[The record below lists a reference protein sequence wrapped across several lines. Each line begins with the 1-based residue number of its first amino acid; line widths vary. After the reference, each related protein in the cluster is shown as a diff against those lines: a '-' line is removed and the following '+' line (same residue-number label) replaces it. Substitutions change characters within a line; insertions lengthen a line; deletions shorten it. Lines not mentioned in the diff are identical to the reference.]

1 MSTSKATHIILKVL
15 KWTAISVAALVV
27 LIPVLLYIPFIQDFV
42 VGIAE
47 KKIEQSTGMDVSIER
62 LRLKF
67 PLRVE
72 LRGLVMSEKGDTML
86 AARSADLDV
95 AFWPLLKSEIDVTE
109 AELTDAFY
117 RLNNADSAVYLKARI
132 DRFRTAGTNLTFN
145 IENISVGKTLLDG
158 ADIDI
163 VLKDTTTVSPTDTT
177 VTRMLINA
185 PDLTLRNVSVRMRML
200 PTIDSLYARIGNAHL
215 TDGRL
220 DLAAQTIDVKALDVD
235 SVTAAYIMPSEQ
247 FLAGYHSPPVSPAD
261 SALLAE
267 QAALPSKPW
276 QIRAG
281 RIAINGK
288 RALYATRGSRPAAG
302 FDPEYIEATGIK
314 IAIDSFYNCGT
325 TLRVPIRHIA
335 AKERCGVSLDA
346 SGVFDMDSTT
356 MRAGGFNIST
366 QWSEMKLD
374 ALMGLGDLMTDPTVP
389 LRLDADGFISL
400 RDVYAALPA
409 VAAMMKGIPASSQ
422 INVDA
427 DIRGTSGRLGINRMM
442 VNMPGSFSLDADGMV
457 ADAFDFNRMNG
468 RINIDGDIRDVSF
481 IKDRILDKATARTI
495 GIPPMTVG
503 GTIDYSP
510 GLIDGNLSIASA
522 GGKMSLDAGWNQ
534 KAEGYDLS
542 IDATRFPLQKFL
554 PGMGIADLT
563 ATANMKGH
571 GYDPS
576 RRTTSAT
583 ADIDLRHVAVNGRQL
598 ENISLTASLDTC
610 RAVARIN
617 SLNADAD
624 FDADLTAWVTADGY
638 DWDLSGDIRHLD
650 LRALGFSD
658 DTMNGSTDLYTSGHY
673 NPRNGDTDAELS
685 ITRLTWN
692 AGTDIIS
699 VPDATAKF
707 YTTDTLT
714 RADIDAGDFRA
725 SATALCGLDTLMARL
740 SATGDEIM
748 RQTADMNFDVPL
760 LQRTLPQLSAEITS
774 GRNNP
779 VASYLQETSDIT
791 FSDASLKFSNDSV
804 ITAQAA
810 VNGFTTGSTR
820 LDAIRFDA
828 RQHDRFFVYKFNID
842 NQPGTLDDFAHV
854 QLNGYLAA
862 DKTAVL
868 FKQADIKKRQG
879 FFFGATATMTDS
891 TVTVKL
897 VPTRP
902 TIAYKQWTI
911 NNDNTVRY
919 DFVHRHLD
927 ANLKLS
933 SDSSAVRLFTEH
945 RSDTLATGQEDVVV
959 QLQNISLAEWLSISP
974 FAPPVKGSLDAD
986 LHFRW
991 DEEQITG
998 NGNVD
1003 LTDLYYGRDRVG
1015 TFRLDLDVSNQSHTK
1030 ALRANVGL
1038 VVDGVKVITA
1048 TGNLNDSTAVHPFLL
1063 DFSMIHFPLRVVNPF
1078 LPKDVAQMSGMLNG
1092 KMDITGDLANPIFNG
1107 YLDFDSTAVKLGI
1120 TGTSYAFSEEKIP
1133 VDSNVV
1139 RFNDFTI
1146 AGLNKNPLRVN
1157 GTVDARRLSDIRLEL
1172 ALNASDMQIVNT
1184 NRPRGANVYGKAFID
1199 LDATVKGTL
1208 SLLRVNADLGLLAGT
1223 NVTYVMTDGIE
1234 TIVPQSADGMVKFV
1248 QFADTAAVAKAD
1260 SVVAPTTSVIL
1271 DARLAIESGST
1282 LNVDL
1287 SPDGK
1292 NKVSVSGSGNFT
1304 YSLTPMSSDG
1314 RLTGRYTIDSGFA
1327 RYTPQISTGG
1337 LSMAIMSEK
1346 DFKFTEGSYIA
1357 FNGDML
1363 NPTLNIRAVDRLK
1376 ANVTQS
1382 GQNSRLVNFDVT
1394 LSVTNTLQNMNVA
1407 FDLSTD
1413 DDLTISN
1420 ELQSMSADQRA
1431 NQAMNMLLY
1440 NQYTGPGTKANANLS
1455 GNPLYAFLASQLNSW
1470 AANNIRGVD
1479 ISFGIDQ
1486 YDTTTDGA
1494 KSTTTSYS
1502 YRVSKTLFNDRFK
1515 IIVGGNYSTDADAD
1529 ENFSQNLINDISFE
1543 YMLNRSGSM
1552 YVRLFRH
1559 VGYESILEG
1568 EITQTGVGFVLK
1580 RKLNSLRD
1588 IFRFGPRKKPS
1599 ADTEAEPS
1607 SPQEKQ

>member
-1 MSTSKATHIILKVL
+1 M
-15 KWTAISVAALVV
+15 
-27 LIPVLLYIPFIQDFV
+27 
-42 VGIAE
+42 
-47 KKIEQSTGMDVSIER
+47 
-62 LRLKF
+62 
-67 PLRVE
+67 
-72 LRGLVMSEKGDTML
+72 
-86 AARSADLDV
+86 
-95 AFWPLLKSEIDVTE
+95 
-109 AELTDAFY
+109 
-117 RLNNADSAVYLKARI
+117 
-132 DRFRTAGTNLTFN
+132 
-145 IENISVGKTLLDG
+145 
-158 ADIDI
+158 
-163 VLKDTTTVSPTDTT
+163 
-177 VTRMLINA
+177 
-185 PDLTLRNVSVRMRML
+185 
-200 PTIDSLYARIGNAHL
+200 
-215 TDGRL
+215 
-220 DLAAQTIDVKALDVD
+220 
-235 SVTAAYIMPSEQ
+235 
-247 FLAGYHSPPVSPAD
+247 
-261 SALLAE
+261 
-267 QAALPSKPW
+267 
-276 QIRAG
+276 
-281 RIAINGK
+281 
-288 RALYATRGSRPAAG
+288 
-302 FDPEYIEATGIK
+302 
-314 IAIDSFYNCGT
+314 
-325 TLRVPIRHIA
+325 
-335 AKERCGVSLDA
+335 
-346 SGVFDMDSTT
+346 
-356 MRAGGFNIST
+356 
-366 QWSEMKLD
+366 
-374 ALMGLGDLMTDPTVP
+374 
-389 LRLDADGFISL
+389 
-400 RDVYAALPA
+400 
-409 VAAMMKGIPASSQ
+409 
-422 INVDA
+422 
-427 DIRGTSGRLGINRMM
+427 
-442 VNMPGSFSLDADGMV
+442 
-457 ADAFDFNRMNG
+457 
-468 RINIDGDIRDVSF
+468 
-481 IKDRILDKATARTI
+481 
-495 GIPPMTVG
+495 
-503 GTIDYSP
+503 
-510 GLIDGNLSIASA
+510 
-522 GGKMSLDAGWNQ
+522 
-534 KAEGYDLS
+534 
-542 IDATRFPLQKFL
+542 
-554 PGMGIADLT
+554 
-563 ATANMKGH
+563 
-571 GYDPS
+571 
-576 RRTTSAT
+576 
-583 ADIDLRHVAVNGRQL
+583 
-598 ENISLTASLDTC
+598 
-610 RAVARIN
+610 
-617 SLNADAD
+617 
-624 FDADLTAWVTADGY
+624 
-638 DWDLSGDIRHLD
+638 
-650 LRALGFSD
+650 
-658 DTMNGSTDLYTSGHY
+658 
-673 NPRNGDTDAELS
+673 
-685 ITRLTWN
+685 
-692 AGTDIIS
+692 
-699 VPDATAKF
+699 
-707 YTTDTLT
+707 
-714 RADIDAGDFRA
+714 
-725 SATALCGLDTLMARL
+725 
-740 SATGDEIM
+740 
-748 RQTADMNFDVPL
+748 
-760 LQRTLPQLSAEITS
+760 
-774 GRNNP
+774 
-779 VASYLQETSDIT
+779 
-791 FSDASLKFSNDSV
+791 
-804 ITAQAA
+804 
-810 VNGFTTGSTR
+810 
-820 LDAIRFDA
+820 
-828 RQHDRFFVYKFNID
+828 
-842 NQPGTLDDFAHV
+842 
-854 QLNGYLAA
+854 
-862 DKTAVL
+862 
-868 FKQADIKKRQG
+868 
-879 FFFGATATMTDS
+879 
-891 TVTVKL
+891 
-897 VPTRP
+897 
-902 TIAYKQWTI
+902 
-911 NNDNTVRY
+911 
-919 DFVHRHLD
+919 HRHLD

-1003 LTDLYYGRDRVG
+1003 LTDLYYGRERVG
-1015 TFRLDLDVSNQSHTK
+1015 TFRLDLDVANQSHTK

-1346 DFKFTEGSYIA
+1346 NFKFTEGSYIA
-1357 FNGDML
+1357 FNGDIL

-1502 YRVSKTLFNDRFK
+1502 YRMSKTLFNDRFK

-1607 SPQEKQ
+1607 SPQVKQ